1 MGVVVLNTTPLS
13 TIQLFESAADPSL
26 DEMELFALEGMVRL
40 PITEMGTCE
49 IIPADCDGGESRFD
63 VR

>member
-1 MGVVVLNTTPLS
+1 MVLLDTKPLP
-13 TIQLFESAADPSL
+13 TIRLFESAAHPSL